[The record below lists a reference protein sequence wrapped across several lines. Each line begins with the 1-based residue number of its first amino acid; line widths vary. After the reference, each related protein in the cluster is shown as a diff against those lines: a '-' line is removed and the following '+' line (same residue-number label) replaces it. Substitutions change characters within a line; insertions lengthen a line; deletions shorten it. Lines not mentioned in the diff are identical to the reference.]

1 MMPHNE
7 NDNNTMLSSATR
19 NILTN
24 IRQYFA
30 KSMGMFSFFLLLFLM
45 AANII
50 WGSLDIPLSAMP
62 DILLGKDIAE
72 HPSWSYIVW
81 HSRIPQMLTAAFSG
95 AALATCGL
103 LLQTAFRNPL
113 AGPSILGV
121 DSGASLGVALVV
133 MFFGGS
139 ITLGDLSVGGY
150 VLTISAAMAGALC
163 IMALLSV
170 LNGLLRSTVML
181 LITGV
186 ILSYITGSLISLLQ
200 FWASHDGLQTYVL
213 WGMGNFSSVSTDRL
227 PIFIGLTA
235 FGLMIAMLMMKPL
248 DALLLGDRYAQNLG
262 VNTTRVRHLLLLA
275 TGLLSAVT
283 TAFCGPISFIGLAT
297 PHIARSLSVSGSHRS
312 LMPRT
317 MLLGASIALLCN
329 LLCNLPQSSVLPI
342 NVLTPLIGAPVIIY
356 HTLSPVLS
364 SRMGRKG

>member
-1 MMPHNE
+1 
-7 NDNNTMLSSATR
+7 
-19 NILTN
+19 
-24 IRQYFA
+24 
-30 KSMGMFSFFLLLFLM
+30 
-45 AANII
+45 
-50 WGSLDIPLSAMP
+50 
-62 DILLGKDIAE
+62 
-72 HPSWSYIVW
+72 
-81 HSRIPQMLTAAFSG
+81 
-95 AALATCGL
+95 
-103 LLQTAFRNPL
+103 
-113 AGPSILGV
+113 
-121 DSGASLGVALVV
+121 
-133 MFFGGS
+133 
-139 ITLGDLSVGGY
+139 
-150 VLTISAAMAGALC
+150 
-163 IMALLSV
+163 MALLSV

-186 ILSYITGSLISLLQ
+186 IISYITGSIISLLQ
-200 FWASHDGLQTYVL
+200 FWASHDGLQAYVL
-213 WGMGNFSSVSTDRL
+213 WGMGNFTGVSAERL

-235 FGLMIAMLMMKPL
+235 FGLILALLMMKPL

-262 VNTTRVRHLLLLA
+262 VNTTHVRHLLLLT

-297 PHIARSLSVSGSHRS
+297 PHIARSLSSSGSHRS

>member
-1 MMPHNE
+1 MSE
-7 NDNNTMLSSATR
+7 RLR
-19 NILTN
+19 NHSIDWTSVV
-24 IRQYFA
+24 Y
-30 KSMGMFSFFLLLFLM
+30 LLPVLLM
-45 AANII
+45 AANVL
-50 WGSLDIPLSAMP
+50 WGSLDIPLGAMP
-62 DILLGKDIAE
+62 DILSGNE
-72 HPSWSYIVW
+72 VEGHSSWSYIVW
-81 HSRIPQMLTAAFSG
+81 YCRVPQMFTAAFAG

-133 MFFGGS
+133 LLFGGS
-139 ITLGDLSVGGY
+139 VTLGDLSLGGY
-150 VLTISAAMAGALC
+150 VLTISAAMAGAIG
-163 IMALLSV
+163 IMLLLSV

-186 ILSYITGSLISLLQ
+186 IISYITGSLISLLQ

-213 WGMGNFSSVSTDRL
+213 WGMGNFSGVSTEHL
-227 PIFIGLTA
+227 PVFLGLLSVGLLLA
-235 FGLMIAMLMMKPL
+235 FLLVKPL

-262 VNTTRVRHLLLLA
+262 VNTTRTRHLLLLA

-297 PHIARSLSVSGSHRS
+297 PHIARFLSPSGSHRS
-312 LMPRT
+312 LLPKT
-317 MLLGASIALLCN
+317 MALGASIALVCN

-356 HTLSPVLS
+356 YTLSPILS
-364 SRMGRKG
+364 SRVKRIKKG

>member
-1 MMPHNE
+1 MNQPTT
-7 NDNNTMLSSATR
+7 DNNTWSNQSATHFFGWTTLTYLLLPFLMVA
-19 NILTN
+19 NIL
-24 IRQYFA
+24 
-30 KSMGMFSFFLLLFLM
+30 
-45 AANII
+45 

-62 DILLGKDIAE
+62 DILLGKEIE
-72 HPSWSYIVW
+72 GHPSWSYIIW
-81 HSRIPQMLTAAFSG
+81 HSRVPQMLTALFSG

-103 LLQTAFRNPL
+103 LLQTTFRNPL

-133 MFFGGS
+133 MLFGGS

-150 VLTISAAMAGALC
+150 ILTISAAMAGALC
-163 IMALLSV
+163 IMMLLSV

-186 ILSYITGSLISLLQ
+186 IISYITGSLISLLQ
-200 FWASHDGLQTYVL
+200 FWANHDGLQTYVL
-213 WGMGNFSSVSTDRL
+213 WGMGNFSGVSTERL
-227 PIFIGLTA
+227 PVFVGIIS
-235 FGLMIAMLMMKPL
+235 FGLILALLMTKSL

-262 VNTTRVRHLLLLA
+262 VSTTRTRHLLLLA

-297 PHIARSLSVSGSHRS
+297 PHIARFTSSSGSHRS
-312 LMPRT
+312 LLPQT
-317 MLLGASIALLCN
+317 MILGASIALLCN
-329 LLCNLPQSSVLPI
+329 LLCNLPESSVLPI

-364 SRMGRKG
+364 SGKNRVKKS

>member
-1 MMPHNE
+1 MHKPST
-7 NDNNTMLSSATR
+7 DNNTLSSQRATPSLGWT
-19 NILTN
+19 IT
-24 IRQYFA
+24 IY
-30 KSMGMFSFFLLLFLM
+30 LLLPFLM
-45 AANII
+45 AANIL

-62 DILLGKDIAE
+62 DILLGKGVE
-72 HPSWSYIVW
+72 GHPSWSYIIW
-81 HSRIPQMLTAAFSG
+81 HSRVPQMLTAMFSG

-121 DSGASLGVALVV
+121 DSGASLGVALVI

-139 ITLGDLSVGGY
+139 ITLGDLSVSGY
-150 VLTISAAMAGALC
+150 ILTISAAMAGALC
-163 IMALLSV
+163 IMTLLSV
-170 LNGLLRSTVML
+170 LNGLLRSTIML

-186 ILSYITGSLISLLQ
+186 IISYITGSLISLLQ
-200 FWASHDGLQTYVL
+200 FWTNHDGLQTYVL
-213 WGMGNFSSVSTDRL
+213 WGMGNFSGVSTERL
-227 PIFIGLTA
+227 PIFVGMISVGLILA
-235 FGLMIAMLMMKPL
+235 LLMMKSL

-262 VNTTRVRHLLLLA
+262 VNTTRTRHILLLT

-297 PHIARSLSVSGSHRS
+297 PHIARFISPSGSHRS
-312 LMPRT
+312 LLPQT
-317 MLLGASIALLCN
+317 MVLGASIALLCN
-329 LLCNLPQSSVLPI
+329 LLCNLPESSVLPI

-364 SRMGRKG
+364 SGKSRVEKS